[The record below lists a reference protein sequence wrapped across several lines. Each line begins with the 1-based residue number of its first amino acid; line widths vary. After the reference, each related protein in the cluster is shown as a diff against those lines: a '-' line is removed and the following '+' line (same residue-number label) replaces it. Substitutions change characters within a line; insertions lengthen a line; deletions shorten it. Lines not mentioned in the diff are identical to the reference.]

1 MNMKKEELAK
11 LATPNKIG
19 KAKVAMIYP
28 HTLDGRIDAAPMA
41 PFGTF
46 RRE

>member
-1 MNMKKEELAK
+1 MKKDELAK
-11 LATPNKIG
+11 LATPSKIG

-28 HTLDGRIDAAPMA
+28 HTLDDKIDAAPLA